1 MVGDISHK
9 YNCLLI
15 NMLIKTQKCHIADI
29 QSYEQIY
36 EQSMCKPIKFL
47 LFITQTH
54 TNQILNSPNI
64 AQHIS
69 LWGSQSAEKTM
80 KLINEARIPDIKK
93 DNSPD
98 SQAIN
103 SIYIY
108 DPFFEYLES
117 FTENRRYRN
126 SNHRRIRNVQFTTKT
141 KRSFIFMGRN
151 VTR

>member
-1 MVGDISHK
+1 
-9 YNCLLI
+9 
-15 NMLIKTQKCHIADI
+15 MLIKTQKCHIADI

-36 EQSMCKPIKFL
+36 EQSRCKPIKFL

-69 LWGSQSAEKTM
+69 LWRSQSAEKTM

-93 DNSPD
+93 DNSPE

-117 FTENRRYRN
+117 LPKIEDTETVIIDALEMCNLLQRLRDLSYSWEEMLRG
-126 SNHRRIRNVQFTTKT
+126 KT
-141 KRSFIFMGRN
+141 RKDK
-151 VTR
+151 

>member
-1 MVGDISHK
+1 
-9 YNCLLI
+9 
-15 NMLIKTQKCHIADI
+15 
-29 QSYEQIY
+29 
-36 EQSMCKPIKFL
+36 
-47 LFITQTH
+47 
-54 TNQILNSPNI
+54 
-64 AQHIS
+64 
-69 LWGSQSAEKTM
+69 M

-126 SNHRRIRNVQFTTKT
+126 SNNRRIRNVQFTTKT